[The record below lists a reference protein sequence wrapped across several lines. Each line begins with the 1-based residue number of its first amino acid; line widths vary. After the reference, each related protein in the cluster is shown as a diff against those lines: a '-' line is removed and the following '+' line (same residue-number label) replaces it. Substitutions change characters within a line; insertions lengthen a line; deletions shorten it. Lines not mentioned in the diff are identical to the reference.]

1 VNIRIETN
9 AVELSRFMREL
20 FRDQRPEAARRGVR
34 YTALDFQKAQRE
46 HQRSVF
52 VVRRPLFVDRAIK
65 ITTFP
70 TKAEPVAI
78 IKVDPPGGQARA
90 DVLTAHE
97 IGGTKEP
104 GPGHRAKAVPQAAQP
119 SPTQIVPKRLRP
131 KQLGFTRV
139 DKGGGEF
146 QVFRG
151 RLRTFMIRRPDGSGV
166 ILQRIGRGRSDVRTL
181 FILEPGGVEIDAR
194 LQFHENAVETVDRV
208 AAANM
213 AKAWD
218 EVLRTAR

>member
-1 VNIRIETN
+1 MNIRIATN
-9 AVELSRFMREL
+9 ALELSRFMREL

-34 YTALDFQKAQRE
+34 YTALDFQQGQRE

-52 VVRRPLFVDRAIK
+52 TVRRPTFVDRAVK
-65 ITTFP
+65 ISQFP
-70 TKAEPVAI
+70 TKIEPIAVVKI
-78 IKVDPPGGQARA
+78 DPPGGQARA

-97 IGGTKEP
+97 EGGTKAP
-104 GPGHRAKAVPQAAQP
+104 GPGHRAKAVPDRDAIA
-119 SPTQIVPKRLRP
+119 PTQVVPKRLRP
-131 KQLGFTRV
+131 TQLGFRRV
-139 DKGGGEF
+139 DNGQREF

-166 ILQRIGRGRSDVRTL
+166 ILQRIGRGRTDVRAL

-194 LQFHENAVETVDRV
+194 LKFHENAARIVDDV

-213 AKAWD
+213 ARAWD
-218 EVLRTAR
+218 EVIRTAR